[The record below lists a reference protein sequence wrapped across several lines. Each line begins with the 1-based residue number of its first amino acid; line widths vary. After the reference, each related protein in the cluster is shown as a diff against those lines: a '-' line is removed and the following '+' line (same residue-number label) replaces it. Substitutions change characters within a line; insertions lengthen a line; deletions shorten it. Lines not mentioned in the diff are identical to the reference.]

1 VRGTPWLGSR
11 RGVVITSR
19 SDRVPL
25 LSRRHTLAEKQNGT
39 SDRPTDRATDPSPF
53 SLLSPFLSP
62 HRPCLFL
69 SFSSLSPRDFYL
81 DEIFSRNCQRA
92 ARRAPRAESNARN
105 VAVRIIRVIDM
116 RKSREERKKKRPP
129 SLPPSLPTRWGRRK
143 NCAGRVGEWSTHLFQ
158 SSRGTR
164 DSIRE
169 INDRRIGTILCR
181 APSGYE
187 TKPRFLSFRFEERR
201 TRKGDPVLA
210 SGPQKRL
217 GVPLIYERD
226 PASILVYLWDKI
238 DRRIINDT

>member
-1 VRGTPWLGSR
+1 MRGTPWLGSR

-39 SDRPTDRATDPSPF
+39 SDRPTDRPF
-53 SLLSPFLSP
+53 SLLSLILSSLAHP
-62 HRPCLFL
+62 PSPGLFL
-69 SFSSLSPRDFYL
+69 SAHLPFSGRFSRDFDL
-81 DEIFSRNCQRA
+81 DEIFLRNCRHVTEQREK
-92 ARRAPRAESNARN
+92 RGCLNY
-105 VAVRIIRVIDM
+105 
-116 RKSREERKKKRPP
+116 KSHRHLKNKEERKRKG
-129 SLPPSLPTRWGRRK
+129 WRK
-143 NCAGRVGEWSTHLFQ
+143 NGGMRGRIVREESSTHLFQ

-187 TKPRFLSFRFEERR
+187 TEPRFPSFRFEERR
-201 TRKGDPVLA
+201 TRKGDSVSA

-226 PASILVYLWDKI
+226 SAPISVPREY
-238 DRRIINDT
+238 